1 MQKEPMLYDREMYD
15 YVARD
20 LALTYRYMDVSDH
33 VVDVMISI
41 MMHRDGVQRGGG
53 FVEAIINNN
62 LDDACSR
69 ADSECIKYLR
79 LFSLVK
85 QFGHIR
91 ANI

>member
-1 MQKEPMLYDREMYD
+1 MQVYDREMYD

-20 LALTYRYMDVSDH
+20 LAKRYAYHDISEH
-33 VVDVMISI
+33 IVDVMISV
-41 MMHRDGVQRGGG
+41 MMTRDGVWQGGG

-69 ADSECIKYLR
+69 ADDECIKYLR

-85 QFGHIR
+85 RFGHIR